1 MFLGYVFEDIYMKR
15 NQILQYIIIIEVFAN
30 KDIKFDITKCFN
42 NNETIQECV
51 DQIEVSIKFL

>member
-15 NQILQYIIIIEVFAN
+15 NQILQNIIIIEVFAN

-42 NNETIQECV
+42 NETNQECV